1 MQTVDLIKFLNE
13 NGSVSVD
20 ELSRVFHA
28 SVRTVRAHV
37 HEANEALAG
46 MATVA
51 FSRVSRGYRLNVE
64 DATAFEAWL
73 SRNAGLAA
81 RANRSASEERVTYL
95 LNDLLSRADW
105 VTIGD
110 LSSILYVSSQSISA
124 DLKQVENVL
133 GRFGLNLVKR
143 PRYGVRVEGSEMAR
157 RLCLASVVSRTLVD
171 NGAIADNDDV
181 ELSQTVESI
190 GATIGDIVRSANFTI
205 SATAFQNLVIHVVVA
220 LSRIREHALVPMSE
234 EHLASLRGA
243 DEYPLA
249 VRIAKAIGVQTGV
262 EMPETEV
269 AYIAIHLAGKKTL
282 AAFASAG
289 SNAAAENAAGAD
301 IDSDQGDAESAVIP
315 EEIWNLVNAM
325 LERVWESFRFDFRDD
340 LELHMNL
347 ARHLVP
353 LATRLEYHL
362 RIENPLLSD
371 IKTRFPLAYS
381 MGVEASSVVAERYAA
396 TMSEDE
402 MGYIALAFALA
413 LDRQKT
419 AAPKKNVL
427 VVCASGVGTTR
438 LLKQSVMRQFGDRI
452 GTLSVCDAFH
462 VADQD
467 FSSIDYVFTT
477 VPIEEPVPVPVQRIN
492 VFLDEGDVQSI
503 NALFER
509 SAKAGD
515 LLRRLFD
522 PQLFVAHLAT
532 TGREAAL
539 RELSARTIELA
550 GVDPQLTDLVLQRE
564 RTAPT
569 AFGNSIALPHPIRPI
584 AAATRVCVGLL
595 DEPIDWGGKQVQM
608 VMLVAFGTE
617 DHEAL
622 DFFFSGAAALLSDEP
637 AVARILRERTFD
649 SFIDAFSRVSHDGHR

>member
-1 MQTVDLIKFLNE
+1 MQTVDLITFLNE

-51 FSRVSRGYRLNVE
+51 FSRVSRGYRLSIE
-64 DATAFEAWL
+64 DASAFEVWL

-81 RANRSASEERVTYL
+81 RTNRSASEERVSYL

-110 LSSILYVSSQSISA
+110 LASILYVSPQSISA
-124 DLKQVENVL
+124 DLKQVEGVL
-133 GRFGLNLVKR
+133 GRFGLKLVKR

-157 RLCLASVVSRTLVD
+157 RLCLASLVSRTLVD
-171 NGAIADNDDV
+171 NGAIADNDDT
-181 ELSQTVESI
+181 ELSQTVENI
-190 GATIGDIVRSANFTI
+190 GATIGDIVRNANFTI
-205 SATAFQNLVIHVVVA
+205 SATAFQNLVVHVVVA

-282 AAFASAG
+282 AAFASSG
-289 SNAAAENAAGAD
+289 SSEIAEETATDESGAH
-301 IDSDQGDAESAVIP
+301 VVP
-315 EEIWNLVNAM
+315 EEIWDLVNAM

-396 TMSEDE
+396 SMSEDE
-402 MGYIALAFALA
+402 TGYIALAFALA

-467 FSSIDYVFTT
+467 FTAIDYVFTT
-477 VPIEEPVPVPVQRIN
+477 VPIESPVPVPVQRIN

-509 SAKAGD
+509 SAKADD
-515 LLRRLFD
+515 LLGRLFD
-522 PQLFVAHLAT
+522 SQLFVAHLT
-532 TGREAAL
+532 TTDREDAL
-539 RELSARTIELA
+539 RELSARAIELA
-550 GVDPQLTDLVLQRE
+550 GIDPQLTDLVLQRE
-564 RTAPT
+564 RTAST
-569 AFGNSIALPHPIRPI
+569 AFGNGIALPHPIRPI

-595 DEPIDWGGKQVQM
+595 DAPIDWGGKQVQM

-617 DHEAL
+617 DQEAL

-637 AVARILRERTFD
+637 AVARILNKRTFD
-649 SFIDAFSRVSHDGHR
+649 SFIDAFSRASHDGHR